1 MAAVSVLYP
10 LKSKSIKS
18 ANNMKTIQLELS
30 ESIYDRVISFLE
42 LLPKN
47 ECHILENVNNQRQ
60 TLKEALDSA
69 VSTNAFA
76 DIIDPVEIR
85 SDTVKSQRPIGLA
98 KDKSQPLLD
107 EFFLSMEIIE
117 KPRTLLELMGT
128 AKGCFRNAEEVDTFI
143 RAERD
148 AWED

>member
-1 MAAVSVLYP
+1 
-10 LKSKSIKS
+10 
-18 ANNMKTIQLELS
+18 MKTIQLELS

-76 DIIDPVEIR
+76 DIIYPVVLQREIR
-85 SDTVKSQRPIGLA
+85 SDTVKSQRSIGLA
-98 KDKSQPLLD
+98 KDKGVPIPDAFFEPLPD
-107 EFFLSMEIIE
+107 D
-117 KPRTLLELMGT
+117 LLAAFNGRE
-128 AKGCFRNAEEVDTFI
+128 N
-143 RAERD
+143 
-148 AWED
+148 